1 MGRLTDEDWERIED
15 YFEDNDIEFDYEKV
29 MDELYYGQMDRDD

>member
-1 MGRLTDEDWERIED
+1 MRRLTDEDWERIED

-29 MDELYYGQMDRDD
+29 MDELYYSQMDRDD